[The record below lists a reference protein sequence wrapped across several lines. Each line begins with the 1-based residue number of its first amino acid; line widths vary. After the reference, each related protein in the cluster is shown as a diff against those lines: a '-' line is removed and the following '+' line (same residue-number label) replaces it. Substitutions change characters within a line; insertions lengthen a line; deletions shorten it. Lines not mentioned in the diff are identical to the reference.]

1 MLITKI
7 EQQKKDPS
15 RVSVFIDG
23 EFAFGLKYEDAY
35 LYRLNEG
42 DELTRADYER
52 IVTETVL
59 TSARDMAVKY
69 LGYRMRSRREIEK
82 YLKQKEFTDEVIEK
96 TIETLK
102 TYNYINDLEF
112 AKAYISDSLRFNKWG
127 MKKIKYELT
136 KRGVARE
143 VIDEAAESAEYSTEK
158 ILAGLI
164 EKKLNG
170 NILNEADY
178 NEKRKLFNY
187 LMNRGFS
194 YDEINAAYAEY
205 IESGDE

>member
-42 DELTRADYER
+42 GELTRADYER